1 MLPPDIVREL
11 RYIEVFTAKRIR
23 NVRVGPYTSRLRGP
37 GFDFDQ
43 HSPYRPGDDVRRID
57 WNATA
62 RLGAPFV
69 RETHAE
75 RELNVVVALDVSGSM
90 GFGTGHRSKRQTMLF
105 VAACLVFSAI
115 ADQIN
120 TGFLTFTDRVLSW
133 RPPKRTRAR
142 AWSVLEELWTLDAPE
157 APTAVLPA
165 VRYLAGHLK
174 KMSLVFIVS
183 DFMSHEDLV
192 NSRELKMLTA
202 HHDVVAVVVHDPA
215 ESALPAGGG
224 TVNFRDME
232 TGRRIRVGL
241 SGSLRRDFREAND
254 RRRQQ
259 LIETFYKIPI
269 DHSFVRSDQP
279 AIEPLLTL
287 FLARRRK

>member
-1 MLPPDIVREL
+1 MLPPDIIREL

-62 RLGAPFV
+62 RLGSPFV

-90 GFGTGHRSKRQTMLF
+90 GFGTGQRTKKQTMLF

-142 AWSVLEELWTLDAPE
+142 AWSVLEELWALDPPQ

-165 VRYLAGHLK
+165 VQYLTGHLK
-174 KMSLVFIVS
+174 KMSLIFIVS
-183 DFMSHEDLV
+183 DFMTNEDFA
-192 NSRELKMLTA
+192 NSRELKMLSA

-224 TVNFRDME
+224 SVSYRDME
-232 TGRRIRVGL
+232 SGRRIRVGL
-241 SGSLRRDFREAND
+241 SGSLRREFGAATA
-254 RRRQQ
+254 RRREQ
-259 LIETFYKIPI
+259 LIDTFYKIPV
-269 DHSFVRSDQP
+269 DHAFIRSDQP